1 MNCIKCNAVNAPE
14 AKFCKNCGT
23 SIITPEMQT
32 KTDNQTIKALL
43 IIIGVDYLLS
53 TIMFLIQKL
62 VTPFVSDNGGDFAQ
76 IDLIYKVYGWTSDI
90 VTLAVMLFFLVTI
103 KNQTVKTALIVFIIL
118 RFIFMIGYRLFPF
131 LS

>member
-1 MNCIKCNAVNAPE
+1 MNCIRCNAPNAPE

-23 SIITPEMQT
+23 TMITPEIQA
-32 KTDNQTIKALL
+32 KNDHQTIKALL

-53 TIMFLIQKL
+53 MVMFLIQKL
-62 VTPFVSDNGGDFAQ
+62 VTPFVSQNGGDFSR

-103 KNQTVKTALIVFIIL
+103 KNQTVKTALIVFIVL
-118 RFIFMIGYRLFPF
+118 RFIIMIGYRVFPF
-131 LS
+131 FL